1 MMHERL
7 KIKNYECF
15 FMLLLI
21 ESKIQYW
28 VRLNH
33 RTEIRSLS
41 LETKG
46 LKEIK
51 TNNKMSVKKMD

>member
-21 ESKIQYW
+21 ESNIQYW
-28 VRLNH
+28 VKLNH
-33 RTEIRSLS
+33 RAEIRLLS